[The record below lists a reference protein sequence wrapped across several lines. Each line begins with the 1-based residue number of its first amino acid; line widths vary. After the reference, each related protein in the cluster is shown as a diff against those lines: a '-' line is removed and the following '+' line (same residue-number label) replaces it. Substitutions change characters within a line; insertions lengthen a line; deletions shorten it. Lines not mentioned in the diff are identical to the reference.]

1 MGVYYKEK
9 ISDKNFNT
17 FMLPSTI
24 PLLGKEGEKQWYAIY
39 TRSRHEKVVYELL
52 NDKGVETFLPLR
64 VLLSQWKDRKK
75 KIESPLFPGYLFTRI
90 NILDDFTKVI
100 TSKGVVKILG
110 TNGTPIPI
118 PTDEIDSVKT
128 LLKSGLKYDPYPF
141 LKSGM
146 KVQVIRG
153 PLQGIIGKINERLGK
168 YKLLISIELIK
179 RSISVE
185 IDVKDVEPI
194 E

>member
-24 PLLGKEGEKQWYAIY
+24 PLLGKQEEKQWYAIY

-52 NDKGVETFLPLR
+52 NDKGIQTFLPLR

-153 PLQGIIGKINERLGK
+153 PLQGINGKINERLGK

>member
-17 FMLPSTI
+17 FILPSTI
-24 PLLGKEGEKQWYAIY
+24 PLLGKQEEKQWYAIY

-52 NDKGVETFLPLR
+52 NDKGIQTFLPLR

>member
-1 MGVYYKEK
+1 MGFFYKEK
-9 ISDKNFNT
+9 ISDMT
-17 FMLPSTI
+17 THAYMLPSAITVF
-24 PLLGKEGEKQWYAIY
+24 GNEEDKQWYAIY
-39 TRSRHEKVVYELL
+39 TRSRHEKFVYELL
-52 NDKGVETFLPLR
+52 NDKGIETFLPLR
-64 VLLSQWKDRKK
+64 VFLSQWKDRKK

-118 PTDEIDSVKT
+118 PINEIDSVKT
-128 LLKSGLKYDPYPF
+128 LLKSGLRYDPYPY

-153 PLQGIIGKINERLGK
+153 PLQGII
-168 YKLLISIELIK
+168 
-179 RSISVE
+179 
-185 IDVKDVEPI
+185 
-194 E
+194 

>member
-1 MGVYYKEK
+1 MGFFYKEK
-9 ISDKNFNT
+9 IGDMT
-17 FMLPSTI
+17 THAYRLPSAITVF
-24 PLLGKEGEKQWYAIY
+24 GNEEDKQWYAIY
-39 TRSRHEKVVYELL
+39 TRSRHEKIVYELL
-52 NDKGVETFLPLR
+52 NDKGIETFLPLR
-64 VLLSQWKDRKK
+64 VFLSQWKDRKK

-118 PTDEIDSVKT
+118 PINEIDSVKT
-128 LLKSGLKYDPYPF
+128 LLKSGLKYDPYPY

-185 IDVKDVEPI
+185 IDVKDIEPI

>member
-1 MGVYYKEK
+1 MGFFYKEK
-9 ISDKNFNT
+9 ISDVT
-17 FMLPSTI
+17 PHAYRLPSAITVF
-24 PLLGKEGEKQWYAIY
+24 GNEEVKQWYAIY
-39 TRSRHEKVVYELL
+39 TRSRHEKIVYELL
-52 NDKGVETFLPLR
+52 NDKGIETFLPLR
-64 VLLSQWKDRKK
+64 VFLSQWKDRKK

-118 PTDEIDSVKT
+118 PINEIDSVKT
-128 LLKSGLKYDPYPF
+128 LLKSNLKYDPYPY

-168 YKLLISIELIK
+168 YKLLISVELIK

-185 IDVKDVEPI
+185 IDVKDIEPI

>member
-24 PLLGKEGEKQWYAIY
+24 PLLGKQEEKQWYAIY

-52 NDKGVETFLPLR
+52 NDKGIQTFLPLR

>member
-24 PLLGKEGEKQWYAIY
+24 PLLGKQEEKQWYAIY

-153 PLQGIIGKINERLGK
+153 PLQGINGKINERLGK

>member
-24 PLLGKEGEKQWYAIY
+24 PLLGKQEEKQWYAIY

-52 NDKGVETFLPLR
+52 NDKGIHTFLPLR

-153 PLQGIIGKINERLGK
+153 PLQGINGKINERLGK

>member
-110 TNGTPIPI
+110 TNGTPISIPI
-118 PTDEIDSVKT
+118 NEIDSVKT